1 MDNYESR
8 EERNNWKKFSTPA
21 EREEYKR
28 IVKEEAQAIKNLP
41 LSARIDHY
49 QKAEKEYGK
58 EHVKKLVS
66 EVKKQL
72 GLSRG
77 MEM

>member
-41 LSARIDHY
+41 RSERNAHY
-49 QKAEKEYGK
+49 EKAEKEYGK
-58 EHVKKLVS
+58 EHALKLVS
-66 EVKKQL
+66 EVRKQL